1 MLFNILIK
9 AAVAYISFHL
19 LWRVFRHSRFN
30 LAGPPSTSW
39 LSGNLTQLFNPNTAW
54 DFHHGILK
62 KYGTTVKV
70 MGAMGEPM
78 VLTCDPKALQHL
90 LVKDRLACEV
100 SSTSISSIIF
110 GGGLAVAT
118 GEQHRKQRK
127 MLNPLFSTSHL
138 REMVP
143 LFYEVTNRLR
153 AVLKRKLDNGPKE
166 IDMLHWTSRTALELI
181 GQSGM
186 GFSFDSLV
194 DDNDY
199 HPYRSAI
206 ENVIP
211 LSTGPLMFFATQFIL
226 PWTGKFNFPRVK
238 RFIVEHIPLQRTQGL
253 VHIVDVMRQTSIE
266 IIEKKKKDLM
276 NSDPA
281 VVEEMK
287 NKKDIISILM
297 RANTMASEEDRLPD
311 DEVIAQISALVFAAM
326 DTTSFI
332 LARILWLLSEHPDV
346 QEKMRDEIRKVE
358 KNGELSYD
366 QLVSLPYLDAVCRET
381 LRVYP
386 PVNFGRVRELHK
398 DTVLPFSKP
407 ILDSSGKEITEAF
420 LQKGTKILISLLG
433 ANTNPDIWGPDS
445 YEWKPERWLDSLPD
459 TVAGAPGVY
468 SHMMTFLCGR
478 AHDSFDNYYYSGF
491 QHSQIEIKV
500 VLSVLLASFQFGKS
514 KSKAVVWKMTSIVS
528 PVVESGDGDG
538 KRRELPLILSLVD

>member
-1 MLFNILIK
+1 MLLNILIK

-138 REMVP
+138 RGMVP

-153 AVLKRKLDNGPKE
+153 AVLKRKLENGPKE

-226 PWTGKFNFPRVK
+226 PWTEKFNFPRVK

-276 NSDPA
+276 DSDPA

-287 NKKDIISILM
+287 SKKDIISILM

-407 ILDSSGKEITEAF
+407 ILDSTGKEITETF

-433 ANTNPDIWGPDS
+433 ANTNPDIWGSDS

-468 SHMMTFLCGR
+468 SHMMTVLCGSR
-478 AHDSFDNYYYSGF
+478 ACIGF
-491 QHSQIEIKV
+491 QHSQIEMKV
-500 VLSVLLASFQFGKS
+500 VLSVLLASFRFGKS
-514 KSKAVVWKMTSIVS
+514 KSKDVVWKMTSIVS

-538 KRRELPLILSLVD
+538 DGDGRRRELPLILSLVD